1 MSSKKTLEALGESIL
16 LSSISFSVASVEM
29 SSKFSVKNFSKDQ
42 ETLQNA
48 ADALMDY
55 MKIGTLWAA
64 GCMMVMY
71 AKYGKEGL
79 LYSAIMNAVILAW
92 VYVSYKKAFQSAMQK
107 YGLTMPMLNLY

>member
-1 MSSKKTLEALGESIL
+1 MNKKSMEALGKSIL
-16 LSSISFSVASVEM
+16 LASISFSIGSVEM

-64 GCMMVMY
+64 GCMLVMY
-71 AKYGKEGL
+71 AKYGNEGL

-92 VYVSYKKAFQSAMQK
+92 VYISYKKAFQSATEK
-107 YGLTMPMLNLY
+107 YKLVMPALNLF